1 MLYRAKKIT
10 SNFKEEL
17 LLIKRKLI
25 AANHPI
31 KFIESFIRTFRRKDS
46 VDTEEFI
53 IPNLFEVSK
62 SVILL
67 EISFS
72 PENETSYK
80 QFIEKFYQFTNNT
93 FNARINWLTR
103 KMRTLFQLKDKSLHP
118 SDKSYKRICSCSEP
132 YVGESIRIVEARCSE
147 HNDSRN
153 KSNPSRHLN

>member
-72 PENETSYK
+72 PVYGK
-80 QFIEKFYQFTNNT
+80 VLPVHK
-93 FNARINWLTR
+93 
-103 KMRTLFQLKDKSLHP
+103 
-118 SDKSYKRICSCSEP
+118 
-132 YVGESIRIVEARCSE
+132 
-147 HNDSRN
+147 
-153 KSNPSRHLN
+153 